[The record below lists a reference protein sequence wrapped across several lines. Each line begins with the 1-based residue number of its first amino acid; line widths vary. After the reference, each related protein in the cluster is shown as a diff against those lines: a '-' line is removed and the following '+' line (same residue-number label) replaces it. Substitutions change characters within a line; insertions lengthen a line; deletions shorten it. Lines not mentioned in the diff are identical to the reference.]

1 MPSIHIV
8 NPEVCK
14 SCGLRSCTIC
24 DVVERKTFATF
35 KSERDTCPR
44 KILTNGPDDRMLELG
59 RIDSESR
66 ADAECIYCYICVDKC
81 SQGNLSIEDYE
92 FSTDADFASLR
103 AADSQQA
110 NALANIIASSYLNS
124 LFDFAA
130 NTTLNRSVSFDGV
143 VYDKDGRAY
152 FVEVDSNDDSLESF
166 RRLLGDIAIH
176 NANPAETPIE
186 MGIMVLSNLPKAGSR
201 DVYTLAEKVKA
212 FPGTSN
218 VKVFVTTFKLL
229 RYYLLNIGKNAEDV
243 PTLFFEIANEKPV
256 EYTERLVK
264 KKLLDYEYAAVQ
276 F

>member
-8 NPEVCK
+8 DTKVCC
-14 SCGLRSCTIC
+14 SCSLRTCTVC

-44 KILTNGPDDRMLELG
+44 KILTNGPDDKMIELA
-59 RIDSESR
+59 RVDSESR

-81 SQGNLSIEDYE
+81 SQKNLAIEEYDFE
-92 FSTDADFASLR
+92 TEVDFASLR
-103 AADSQQA
+103 AANSQQA

-143 VYDKDGRAY
+143 VYDKEGRAY

-166 RRLLGDIAIH
+166 RRLLGDIATH
-176 NANPAETPIE
+176 NAKLSEQPIE
-186 MGIMVLSNLPKAGSR
+186 MGIMVLSNLPKAGCR

-218 VKVFVTTFKLL
+218 VKVYVTTFKLL
-229 RYYLLNIGKNAEDV
+229 RHFMLSIDKNQKEV
-243 PTLFFEIANEKPV
+243 YTLFYDIINEKPQ
-256 EYTERLVK
+256 EYIDRLVEGR
-264 KKLLDYEYAAVQ
+264 LLEYECAVAQ

>member
-1 MPSIHIV
+1 MPSIHIADTK
-8 NPEVCK
+8 VCS
-14 SCGLRSCTIC
+14 SCNLRTCTVC

-44 KILTNGPDDRMLELG
+44 KILTNGPDDRMIESA

-66 ADAECIYCYICVDKC
+66 AGAECIYCYICVDRC
-81 SQGNLSIEDYE
+81 SQGNLTIEDYNFDTE
-92 FSTDADFASLR
+92 ADFAPLR
-103 AADSQQA
+103 ATDSQQA

-143 VYDKDGRAY
+143 VYDKEGRAY

-166 RRLLGDIAIH
+166 RRLLGDIATH
-176 NANPAETPIE
+176 NAKPSAQPIDT
-186 MGIMVLSNLPKAGSR
+186 GIMVLSSLPKAGSR

-212 FPGTSN
+212 FPGTAN
-218 VKVFVTTFKLL
+218 VRVYVTTFKLL
-229 RYYLLNIGKNAEDV
+229 RHFMLNIEKDEEEV
-243 PTLFFEIANEKPV
+243 STLFYEIVNEKPQ
-256 EYTERLVK
+256 EYTDRLVAR
-264 KKLLDYEYAAVQ
+264 KLLDYEYAIVQ